1 MKSMEKQQVTIEE
14 LNEKVDLI
22 LEYVNQQRLK
32 SETVSDLVEDVSI
45 VGKDIY
51 DSTVKALDDQN
62 VEIQPDE
69 FRDLGIRLLRNV
81 RTFNTL
87 LETMESLTD
96 LAKDAAPIANEVII
110 DATARLH
117 EFETKGYFDF
127 IREAG
132 TIIDNIVTHF
142 SVEDIRLLS
151 DNIVT
156 IMETV
161 KNLTQPEMLQSVN
174 NAVKIFASMDID
186 RAPEYS
192 VWKLMREMGT
202 PEMKK
207 SLGFFVMFM
216 KNLNNNTKNNQ

>member
-1 MKSMEKQQVTIEE
+1 MIRMEKEKVTIEE
-14 LNEKVDLI
+14 LNDKVDLI

-32 SETVSDLVEDVSI
+32 SETVTDLVQDVSI

-81 RTFNTL
+81 NTFNTI
-87 LETMESLTD
+87 LESMESLTD

-110 DATARLH
+110 DATAKLH
-117 EFETKGYFDF
+117 EFESNGYFDF
-127 IREAG
+127 IREMG

-174 NAVKIFASMDID
+174 NAVKIFASMDIEK
-186 RAPEYS
+186 APEYS
-192 VWKLMREMGT
+192 VWKLMREMST

-216 KNLNNNTKNNQ
+216 KNLNNSKDNQ